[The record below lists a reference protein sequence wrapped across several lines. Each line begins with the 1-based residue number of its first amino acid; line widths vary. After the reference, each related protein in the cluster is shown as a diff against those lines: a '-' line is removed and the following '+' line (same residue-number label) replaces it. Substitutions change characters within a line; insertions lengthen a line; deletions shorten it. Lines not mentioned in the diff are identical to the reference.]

1 MGGFVEYRNKLIVGF
16 VGFCVVFL
24 GIIKEKEVIAVYENN
39 LQINI
44 GLWKSAYVLV
54 KGQYHEEAIEVLKTI
69 VQQAI
74 NAIGGQLSPTDLTS
88 NIRSQ
93 VDEAE
98 MADIISLAKQIN
110 ELVLENN
117 QIKAS
122 SLMSDYIER
131 LISMLIRSQAEVEK
145 FKKEIFISIIHKRM
159 KEQSAA
165 SLIHEPTAEA
175 LDYKESEY
183 VTTKEAAVIGGVT
196 DQTIRRWCEKGK
208 FPEAFQTDGG
218 HWRIPQKYLKTSLNQ
233 AESADKWMRKLDKH
247 TKNHIG
253 EAVDEFDIDIEYS

>member
-1 MGGFVEYRNKLIVGF
+1 MYEYK
-16 VGFCVVFL
+16 
-24 GIIKEKEVIAVYENN
+24 

-54 KGQYHEEAIEVLKTI
+54 QGQHHEEAIEVLKTI
-69 VQQAI
+69 AQEAI
-74 NAIGGQLSPTDLTS
+74 NSIGGQVSATDLPS
-88 NIRSQ
+88 NIRSK
-93 VDEAE
+93 VDEVE
-98 MADIISLAKQIN
+98 MTDIMSLAKQIN
-110 ELVLENN
+110 DLVLQNN
-117 QIKAS
+117 QMKAS

-131 LISMLIRSQAEVEK
+131 IISMLFSSQTEVEK

-165 SLIHEPTAEA
+165 SLIHEPTAQAVE
-175 LDYKESEY
+175 YKESEY
-183 VTTKEAAVIGGVT
+183 VTTKEAAIIGGVT

-218 HWRIPQKYLKTSLNQ
+218 HWRIPQKYLKANSNQ
-233 AESADKWMRKLDKH
+233 AESAEKWIRKLDKD

-253 EAVDEFDIDIEYS
+253 EVVDEFDIDIEYS